1 MFQRHMIQI
10 RFQNSCFVNTYR
22 SSSIRRVANQVEN
35 PASLLVLLSLIKSLI
50 LLTYF
55 NLISFPLKLLESSAL
70 KKMRDLKFL
79 KRDQLKYWHVE
90 STKFWV

>member
-35 PASLLVLLSLIKSLI
+35 PALLLLLSLIKSLI

-70 KKMRDLKFL
+70 KKC
-79 KRDQLKYWHVE
+79 E
-90 STKFWV
+90 I